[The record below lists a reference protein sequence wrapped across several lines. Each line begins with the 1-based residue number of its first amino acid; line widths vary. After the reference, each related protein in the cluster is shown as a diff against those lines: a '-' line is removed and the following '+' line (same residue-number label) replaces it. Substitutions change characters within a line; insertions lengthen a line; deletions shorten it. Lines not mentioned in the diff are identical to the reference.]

1 MASWLHFAYQNHHIE
16 PGVMLGLRTQNDV
29 IPLGERLF
37 MQASDYKAIKEGY
50 TPVKVVNFAGKEE
63 GSGE

>member
-1 MASWLHFAYQNHHIE
+1 
-16 PGVMLGLRTQNDV
+16 MLGLRTQNDV